1 MRQDAL
7 LHVHQ
12 FLADDFR
19 RERFVLQLDPVAH
32 VPDADQR
39 HEADGYMRLDSSR
52 CPVVD
57 WTYFQIVL
65 A

>member
-1 MRQDAL
+1 
-7 LHVHQ
+7 
-12 FLADDFR
+12 LADDFR